1 MENKIN
7 IKIKMFT
14 KFKNFLPDDASDG
27 KAEISIEE
35 GSTLEDLKN
44 LLGIGTSDFDGLVI
58 DGTNWEIED
67 SQVLKDGDTY
77 SFFAAVAGG

>member
-1 MENKIN
+1 MKNKIN

-14 KFKNFLPDDASDG
+14 KFKNFLPADASDG

-35 GSTLEDLKN
+35 GATLGDLKN
-44 LLGIGTSDFDGLVI
+44 LIGIGTNDFDGLVI

-67 SQVLKDGDTY
+67 SEVLKDGDTY